1 MARKSIEDVMNEI
14 EDFLNSCK
22 TTALSSNKVVVPR
35 DEFDELF
42 GDLKVKIPA
51 EIDRCKKIMRN
62 KDAILME
69 ARRTADGILAEAT
82 AKANQMVAQTEIMA
96 LANQQ
101 AYETVELARVQ
112 ANDMLAQAV
121 AESNELRFGAMQYT
135 NDIMMGIRSY
145 IEATLDAERA
155 NYENLIATLT
165 NDFMIADANLEEIQT
180 QIVEFTGD
188 PNSVTRAPQM
198 RTPASYRRANAVAG
212 AEAKTEQPKVRA
224 SVAQRVKQAVAA
236 KEKAALEE
244 ETKPAVNIP
253 DFITSGESVVPNETP
268 LEPNV
273 SVKKAQP
280 KEAPVGTDSN
290 TTGAQP
296 NAIGAQPNSPVFE
309 DSAKL
314 TAADAIKAST
324 AAAVNNIK
332 ASTPAVE
339 IGDLSATEAE
349 EPATK
354 KAASTEGTSE
364 NSEPKKVKKK
374 IVKRRNPVLHTP
386 QTAQETVAKTLEAAA
401 AAKVD
406 KDKTVYK
413 ANGEQAREVPPQ
425 EGRVKRGPRVGR
437 GVVEGTAE
445 TEGNAEEAE
454 QQKEKK
460 KASDAPTKS
469 LGVVDDFSMDPKI

>member
-69 ARRTADGILAEAT
+69 ARRTADGIIAEAT
-82 AKANQMVAQTEIMA
+82 AKANQMVAETEIMA

-121 AESNELRFGAMQYT
+121 AESNELRLGSMQYT

-145 IEATLDAERA
+145 VEATLEAERA
-155 NYENLIATLT
+155 NYENLITALT
-165 NDFMIADANLEEIQT
+165 NDFMLADANLEEIQG
-180 QIVEFTGD
+180 QIVDFTGD
-188 PNSVTRAPQM
+188 PNSVTKAPQM
-198 RTPASYRRANAVAG
+198 RTPATSRRAEMK
-212 AEAKTEQPKVRA
+212 AESKAEQPKVRA

-236 KEKAALEE
+236 KENKAALEE
-244 ETKPAVNIP
+244 ESKPSVNIP

-273 SVKKAQP
+273 SVKKAAP
-280 KEAPVGTDSN
+280 KDDVSA
-290 TTGAQP
+290 
-296 NAIGAQPNSPVFE
+296 NA
-309 DSAKL
+309 K
-314 TAADAIKAST
+314 TAADPADAQT
-324 AAAVNNIK
+324 AKSVAEDSSRPAAVK
-332 ASTPAVE
+332 TKKPAATATE
-339 IGDLSATEAE
+339 SGDLSATEVE
-349 EPATK
+349 EPAAET
-354 KAASTEGTSE
+354 ASTAGSAAGTA
-364 NSEPKKVKKK
+364 EPRKIKKK
-374 IVKRRNPVLHTP
+374 IVKKRNPVLHTP
-386 QTAQETVAKTLEAAA
+386 QTAQQTVAKTLEAAA
-401 AAKVD
+401 AAKMD

-437 GVVEGTAE
+437 GLVEGTVE
-445 TEGNAEEAE
+445 SDSNPDNAEQTPNTAP
-454 QQKEKK
+454 
-460 KASDAPTKS
+460 AAPTKS
-469 LGVVDDFSMDPKI
+469 LGVVDDFSMEEKY